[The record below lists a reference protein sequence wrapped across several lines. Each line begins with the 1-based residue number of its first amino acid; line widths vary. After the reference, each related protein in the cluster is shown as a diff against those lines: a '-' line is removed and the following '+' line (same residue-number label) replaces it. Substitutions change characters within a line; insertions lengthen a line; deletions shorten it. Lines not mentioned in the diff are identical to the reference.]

1 VGKMKK
7 VYLVGFDFAKMDEVI
22 KKMSGGYYEKGQF
35 IDRIKGIEA
44 NDVSE
49 AVEKYLEK
57 LKNWITDYEKKFVIV
72 MDTASIEEWQNDYY
86 RSEYAWLRKIGIM

>member
-1 VGKMKK
+1 MEK

-22 KKMSGGYYEKGQF
+22 KKMSGGYYEKAQF

-44 NDVSE
+44 NDESE
-49 AVEKYLEK
+49 AVEMFLDKI
-57 LKNWITDYEKKFVIV
+57 KNWITDYEKKFVIILDSTSV
-72 MDTASIEEWQNDYY
+72 DTWKEEYY